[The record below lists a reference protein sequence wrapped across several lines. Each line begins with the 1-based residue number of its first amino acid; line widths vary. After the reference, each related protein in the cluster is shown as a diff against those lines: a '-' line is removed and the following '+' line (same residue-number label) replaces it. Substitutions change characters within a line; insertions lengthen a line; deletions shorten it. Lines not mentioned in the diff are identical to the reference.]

1 MSTDTDAADAPTLRI
16 HLFGGFRVERDGG
29 APLAE
34 RWPRPSARTLVKL
47 LAVSPGHSLHR
58 EQAMEFCWPDADPQA
73 ALGSLRVALHAAR
86 RAIEPEL
93 APRAASSYL
102 TGDGSL
108 LRLDPRTVRIDADE
122 AEAGAEAALVHGGRA
137 GLAAALDAFT
147 GELLPE
153 DRYAPWAEARRA
165 HLAALR
171 ERTLLALA
179 AAHLAAGAPEEA
191 VPTAERVLAAAPAEE
206 GAHRILIEAY
216 LRQGLRRRAVRQ
228 YHLCREALDTEL
240 GVRPG
245 PETEALHQEALAA
258 PRPARR
264 AARRTTRPT
273 PPPALRLPP
282 GPPLRG
288 RDEVLARLLS
298 EEAPPVLLVTG
309 EAGLGKTRLVGEAA
323 RLAAGSGTAVL
334 WGAGHDA
341 EGHTPY
347 GPFAEALDGW
357 LADRPAAERARAGA
371 EYPELAALLPS
382 LGRVRP
388 AAGRSPEEER
398 DRLFRAT
405 AGLLGELA
413 AERPVMLVLDDLHA
427 ADAGTFQLLSHLAR
441 RARERG
447 SGWQVLAT
455 VRGEELPAADP
466 RRQALEALRR
476 QSLAD
481 WVELPRLSRE
491 ACLAVAADALTEG
504 AGLGGG
510 AAPAGGVTLAGGV
523 AFGDGA
529 VPRAG
534 GAGIADGT
542 APGGGAFTGGPAPAD
557 GPDPAGGA
565 TLADGAAFGDGAVPR
580 AGGAGIADG
589 PAPGGRAFTGGP
601 DPADGPDPAGGAALA
616 DGAAGSVPRAVPEP
630 VPRAV
635 PLSVPE
641 RVWELSLGNPLFAL
655 ELARALKDG
664 TNPADS
670 GAPEGVRQLVAER
683 LGRLDPAA
691 RRVVD
696 VVAVAGQDAALA
708 EVLDVARRGG
718 RPRLSTAGVTEAV
731 EAAVAASVLEERQ
744 VVMAGRPV
752 AGLAFRH
759 PLVRLTCYDGL
770 SAARRRLLHSA
781 YAEAV
786 LSRRPEAVDT
796 LAAHLARADDPR
808 ATGYLRQAA
817 ERAAALYAND
827 TADRYYAELTG
838 RLDALAAESARA
850 RIDRSAVLRRMG
862 RFEEAARLLGEAL
875 AELERRGDTDGR
887 VLAAARL
894 AELMPKTRGTDE
906 GFRLLDATPPGPDTP
921 AAVASAHHLARGV
934 LCFVAG
940 RYEESVTASRAAEE
954 AAQAVPGPER
964 RGLLARALAARATSL
979 GLAGRFGEAGPA
991 AEAALP
997 HAEAYGDPQLLAAVL
1012 SVLRETARRAGRLRE
1027 AIATGRRALNLAE
1040 RSGDPTASVFERA
1053 NLAELHL
1060 LVEEPAQARE
1070 LAATAVRDAE
1080 ADACWCRP
1088 YALVALARVRMRA
1101 GEPGAGALLDPAERS
1116 ARAQGDH
1123 QAQYEVRSA
1132 RAELA
1137 VREGR
1142 PEQALTLLA
1151 GQRETGTAHVQ
1162 AWALLACGRPEKA
1175 ADVAAAEV
1183 TRARGAGERLA
1194 ETEARTA
1201 HAAALAALGR
1211 ARAAEREFA
1220 RAAELAAELPY
1231 PAGARRLE
1239 WARGGGA
1246 G

>member
-1 MSTDTDAADAPTLRI
+1 MSTDISAGSPPTLRV
-16 HLFGGFRVERDGG
+16 HLFGGFRIDRDGG

-58 EQAMEFCWPDADPQA
+58 EQAMEICWPDADPQA

-102 TGDGSL
+102 TGDGTL
-108 LRLDPRTVRIDADE
+108 LRLDPGTVRVDADE

-153 DRYAPWAEARRA
+153 DRYAPWAEARRER
-165 HLAALR
+165 LTALR

-179 AAHLAAGAPEEA
+179 AAHLTAGAPEEA
-191 VPTAERVLAAAPAEE
+191 VPTAERVLSAAPAEE

-228 YHLCREALDTEL
+228 YHLCREALDAEL

-245 PETEALHQEALAA
+245 PETEALHQRALAV
-258 PRPARR
+258 PRPASRP
-264 AARRTTRPT
+264 ARPA
-273 PPPALRLPP
+273 PPAALRRPP
-282 GPPLRG
+282 GSPLRG
-288 RDEVLARLLS
+288 RDEVLARLLDDG
-298 EEAPPVLLVTG
+298 APPVLLVTG

-323 RLAAGSGTAVL
+323 RLAAGSGAAVL

-371 EYPELAALLPS
+371 EYPELASLLPS

-388 AAGRSPEEER
+388 EAGRSPEEER

-405 AGLLGELA
+405 AGLLGELG

-427 ADAGTFQLLSHLAR
+427 ADAGSFQLLSHLAR
-441 RARERG
+441 RAREDGRG
-447 SGWQVLAT
+447 WRFLAT
-455 VRGEELPAADP
+455 VRLEELPGTDP
-466 RRQALEALRR
+466 RRQALEALPR
-476 QSLAD
+476 QSAAA
-481 WVELPRLSRE
+481 WVELPRLSRT
-491 ACLAVAADALTEG
+491 ACLAVAADGLG
-504 AGLGGG
+504 AGV
-510 AAPAGGVTLAGGV
+510 AGEG
-523 AFGDGA
+523 
-529 VPRAG
+529 
-534 GAGIADGT
+534 GT
-542 APGGGAFTGGPAPAD
+542 AGKGGT
-557 GPDPAGGA
+557 AGN
-565 TLADGAAFGDGAVPR
+565 
-580 AGGAGIADG
+580 
-589 PAPGGRAFTGGP
+589 GRA
-601 DPADGPDPAGGAALA
+601 AGKGRPAAL
-616 DGAAGSVPRAVPEP
+616 G
-630 VPRAV
+630 
-635 PLSVPE
+635 SVPE

-655 ELARALKDG
+655 ELARALRDG
-664 TNPADS
+664 WDASDADGP
-670 GAPEGVRQLVAER
+670 GAPEGVRQLVADR
-683 LGRLDPAA
+683 LGRLAPAA

-718 RPRLSTAGVTEAV
+718 HPRLSAAEATEAV
-731 EAAVAASVLEERQ
+731 EAAVAASVVEERQ
-744 VVMAGRPV
+744 VVAGGRPA

-759 PLVRLTCYDGL
+759 PLVRLTCYEGL

-786 LSRRPEAVDT
+786 LRRRPEAVDT

-808 ATGYLRQAA
+808 ATAYLRQAA

-838 RLDALAAESARA
+838 RLDALAAESAHA
-850 RIDRSAVLRRMG
+850 RIDRSVVLRRMG
-862 RFEEAARLLGEAL
+862 RFQEAAGLLREAL
-875 AELERRGDTDGR
+875 EELERRGDADGR

-894 AELMPKTRGTDE
+894 AELMPKTRVTDE
-906 GFRLLDATPPGPDTP
+906 GFRLLDSCPPGPGTHP
-921 AAVASAHHLARGV
+921 AVASAHHLARAV
-934 LCFVAG
+934 VCFVSG
-940 RYEESVTASRAAEE
+940 RYEEGVAAAVAAEE
-954 AAQAVPGPER
+954 AAEAVAGPER

-979 GLAGRFGEAGPA
+979 GLAGRFGEAGPVA
-991 AEAALP
+991 DRALP
-997 HAEAYGDPQLLAAVL
+997 HAEAYGEPQLLASVV

-1027 AIATGRRALNLAE
+1027 AIATGRRALALAE

-1060 LVEEPAQARE
+1060 LMEELAEARE
-1070 LAATAVRDAE
+1070 LAETAVRDAE
-1080 ADACWCRP
+1080 TEAGWCAP
-1088 YALVALARVRMRA
+1088 YARVALARVRMRA
-1101 GEPGAGALLDPAERS
+1101 AEPGASELLDPADRS
-1116 ARAQGDH
+1116 ARALGDH

-1137 VREGR
+1137 VLEGR
-1142 PEQALTLLA
+1142 PEEALALLE
-1151 GQRETGTAHVQ
+1151 GQRETGTAHLS
-1162 AWALLACGRPEKA
+1162 AWAWLGRGRPEEA
-1175 ADVAAAEV
+1175 LSVAATEV
-1183 TRARGAGERLA
+1183 ARARRAGERLT
-1194 ETEARTA
+1194 ETEARTV

-1211 ARAAEREFA
+1211 DADAEKGFA
-1220 RAAELAAELPY
+1220 RAAALAAELPY
-1231 PAGARRLE
+1231 PAGARRVA
-1239 WARGGGA
+1239 WARRGGSGEAGGGLR
-1246 G
+1246 GGWGR

>member
-1 MSTDTDAADAPTLRI
+1 MSTDISAGAVPLLRL
-16 HLFGGFRVERDGG
+16 HLFGGFRVERDGD

-47 LAVSPGHSLHR
+47 LAVSPGHRLHR
-58 EQAMEFCWPDADPQA
+58 EQAMEVCWPDADPQA

-102 TGDGSL
+102 TGDGAL

-122 AEAGAEAALVHGGRA
+122 AEAAAEAALAHGGRA

-153 DRYAPWAEARRA
+153 DRYAPWAEARRE

-191 VPTAERVLAAAPAEE
+191 VPAAERVLAAAPAEE

-228 YHLCREALDTEL
+228 YHLCREALDAEL

-245 PETEALHQEALAA
+245 PETEALHQEALALAA
-258 PRPARR
+258 PRPVPR
-264 AARRTTRPT
+264 AASPA
-273 PPPALRLPP
+273 PPAALRRPP
-282 GPPLRG
+282 GSPLRG

-298 EEAPPVLLVTG
+298 EDAPPALLVTG

-323 RLAAGSGTAVL
+323 RLAAGGGAAVL

-357 LADRPAAERARAGA
+357 LADRPAAERARTGA
-371 EYPELAALLPS
+371 EYPELASLLPS

-388 AAGRSPEEER
+388 EAGRSPEEER

-413 AERPVMLVLDDLHA
+413 AERPVVVVLDDLHA
-427 ADAGTFQLLSHLAR
+427 ADAGSFQLLSHLAR
-441 RARERG
+441 LAGENG
-447 SGWQVLAT
+447 SGWRFLAT
-455 VRGEELPAADP
+455 LRDEELSGTDP
-466 RRQALEALRR
+466 RRQALDALRR
-476 QSLAD
+476 RSLAVS
-481 WVELPRLSRE
+481 VELPRLSRT
-491 ACLAVAADALTEG
+491 ACLAVAADA
-504 AGLGGG
+504 
-510 AAPAGGVTLAGGV
+510 V
-523 AFGDGA
+523 GD
-529 VPRAG
+529 
-534 GAGIADGT
+534 
-542 APGGGAFTGGPAPAD
+542 TG
-557 GPDPAGGA
+557 
-565 TLADGAAFGDGAVPR
+565 
-580 AGGAGIADG
+580 DG
-589 PAPGGRAFTGGP
+589 PA
-601 DPADGPDPAGGAALA
+601 
-616 DGAAGSVPRAVPEP
+616 
-630 VPRAV
+630 
-635 PLSVPE
+635 PE

-655 ELARALKDG
+655 ELARALREG
-664 TNPADS
+664 TGGS

-683 LGRLDPAA
+683 LGRLGPAA

-708 EVLDVARRGG
+708 EVLDVACRGG
-718 RPRLSTAGVTEAV
+718 HPRLSAAEATEAV
-731 EAAVAASVLEERQ
+731 EAAVAASVVQERQ
-744 VVMAGRPV
+744 VVVGGRPA

-781 YAEAV
+781 YAESV
-786 LSRRPEAVDT
+786 LRRRPDAVDT
-796 LAAHLARADDPR
+796 LATHLARADDPR

-827 TADRYYAELTG
+827 TADRYYTELTD

-862 RFEEAARLLGEAL
+862 RFEEAAALLREAL
-875 AELERRGDTDGR
+875 DDLDRRGDADGR

-906 GFRLLDATPPGPDTP
+906 GFRLLDAAVPGPGTPP
-921 AAVASAHHLARGV
+921 AVASAHHLARGV

-940 RYEESVTASRAAEE
+940 RYEEGVAAARAAEE
-954 AAQAVPGPER
+954 AAQAVTGPEQ

-979 GLAGRFGEAGPA
+979 GLAGRFGEAGPV
-991 AEAALP
+991 AEGALP
-997 HAEAYGDPQLLAAVL
+997 HAEAYGDPQLLASVL

-1027 AIATGRRALNLAE
+1027 AIATGRRALALAE
-1040 RSGDPTASVFERA
+1040 RSGDPTATVFERA

-1060 LVEEPAQARE
+1060 LVEEPAEARE

-1080 ADACWCRP
+1080 SEAAWSRP
-1088 YALVALARVRMRA
+1088 YALVALARVRIRTA
-1101 GEPGAGALLDPAERS
+1101 EPGAAALLDPAERS
-1116 ARAQGDH
+1116 ALAQGDH
-1123 QAQYEVRSA
+1123 QAQYEVRSV

-1142 PEQALTLLA
+1142 PEEALTLLA
-1151 GQRETGTAHVQ
+1151 GHRETGTAHLT
-1162 AWALLACGRPEKA
+1162 AWALLGCDRPAEA
-1175 ADVAAAEV
+1175 ADVAATEV
-1183 TRARGAGERLA
+1183 ARALRAGERLA
-1194 ETEARTA
+1194 ETEARTV

-1211 ARAAEREFA
+1211 TPQAEEEFVH
-1220 RAAELAAELPY
+1220 AAELAAELPY
-1231 PAGARRLE
+1231 PAGTRRIAR
-1239 WARGGGA
+1239 ARQGWSQSA
-1246 G
+1246 